1 MLELWGGIE
10 CSVVRIHD
18 RFRDQVVETG
28 HRDRPEDLDAVAR
41 LGIRTLRFPILWE
54 TVAPDDPD
62 SCDWSWHDAR
72 LAHLDRLG
80 IRPIAGLTHHGSGP
94 RYTSLLDPA
103 YPDLLARHARR
114 IAERYPQIQDFT
126 PVNEPLTT
134 ARFSGLYGHWYPHRR
149 DEASFLRMVV
159 NQCRA
164 TQEAMRAIRAI
175 RPDARL
181 IQTEDIGRTFSTP
194 LLAEQAEY
202 ENGRRWLSLD
212 LLCGRVDQSH
222 PWFVRLLA
230 CGIDA
235 RALDALRDASAP
247 ELIGVN
253 HYLTSE
259 RYLDQKSRS
268 YPPWH
273 RGGNGRRR
281 YADVEAVR
289 IPHLADQTGP
299 RARLSEVWE
308 RYGRPLAVTEV
319 HHGCTRDEQLRW
331 LTEVWEAA
339 VALSRAGM
347 PVQAVTLWS
356 LFGAVDWNSLL
367 LRRDGH
373 YEPGAYDIRAPR
385 PRLTALGQAAQELTA
400 LGRMSH
406 PVLASPGWWHR
417 PERAYVPEPTELVPR
432 PALDA
437 SVIVIEGAGAYG
449 AAIASLCEERGLAA
463 LQIEAHALPR
473 MLVQARP
480 WAVIDATSLPR
491 AATAKRYPGG
501 SFRADIRTGEEV
513 ARLCARADLPLLAF
527 SSDLVFDGREGRP
540 ARESDPIRPCGL
552 YGASEAER
560 EACILGAHP
569 SALVVRSSAV
579 FGLPDGDD
587 VAGRFLMSS
596 DRIRGSLC
604 VGPEIVT
611 PAFLPDLVHAALDL
625 LVDGETGIWHLTH
638 ADAVTWEEFARRLAA
653 AAGLPNPVLT
663 VLRPKERRNTALASE
678 RGRLMPPLDRAI
690 TRFITAT
697 RRPPAPAG
705 LAAE

>member
-10 CSVVRIHD
+10 CSVVRIRD
-18 RFRDQVVETG
+18 RFRDQVAETG

-54 TVAPDDPD
+54 SIAPDDPD
-62 SCDWSWHDAR
+62 TCDWSWHDAR
-72 LAHLDRLG
+72 LARLDRLG

-114 IAERYPQIQDFT
+114 VAERCPQIRDFT

-134 ARFSGLYGHWYPHRR
+134 ARFSGLYGHWFPHHR

-164 TQEAMRAIRAI
+164 TQEAMRAIRTV

-212 LLCGRVDQSH
+212 LLCGRVDRSH

-230 CGIDA
+230 HGIDS
-235 RALDALRDASAP
+235 RILDALRDEAAP
-247 ELIGVN
+247 DLIGVN

-259 RYLDQKSRS
+259 RYLDQKSKT
-268 YPPWH
+268 YPPWL

-281 YADVEAVR
+281 YADAEAVR
-289 IPHLADQTGP
+289 IPHLTGLTGP
-299 RARLSEVWE
+299 RARLAEVWE

-331 LTEVWEAA
+331 FAEVWEAA
-339 VALSRAGM
+339 GALNQAGV

-385 PRLTALGQAAQELTA
+385 PRLTALGRAAQELTA
-400 LGRMSH
+400 SGRMSH
-406 PVLASPGWWHR
+406 PVLASPGWWRR
-417 PERAYVPEPTELVPR
+417 PERAYLPEPTEPAPR

-437 SVIVIEGAGAYG
+437 SVIVLEGAGAYG
-449 AAIASLCEERGLAA
+449 GVIAGLCEGRGMAT
-463 LQIEAHALPR
+463 LQIEASALPEA
-473 MLVQARP
+473 LVQARP

-491 AATAKRYPGG
+491 AATAKRFPGG
-501 SFRADIRTGEEV
+501 SFRADIRMGEAV
-513 ARLCARADLPLLAF
+513 ARLCARAGLPLLAF
-527 SSDLVFDGREGRP
+527 SSDLVFDGREERP
-540 ARESDPIRPCGL
+540 ACESDPVRPSGL

-560 EACILGAHP
+560 EARILGAHP
-569 SALVVRSSAV
+569 LALIVRTSAV
-579 FGLPDGDD
+579 FGLPEGDD
-587 VAGRFLMSS
+587 AAGRLLASP
-596 DRIRGSLC
+596 DGAGGRLC
-604 VGPEIVT
+604 VGREIVS
-611 PAFLPDLVHAALDL
+611 PAYLPDFAHAALDL

-638 ADAVTWEEFARRLAA
+638 PEAVTWEEFARRLAA
-653 AAGLPNPVLT
+653 AAGLPDPVLT
-663 VLRPKERRNTALASE
+663 VLRLVDRRNTALASE
-678 RGRLMPPLDRAI
+678 RGGLMPPLDCAI
-690 TRFITAT
+690 TRFITAP
-697 RRPPAPAG
+697 RRPPAPAE

>member
-114 IAERYPQIQDFT
+114 VAEHYPQIQDFT

-164 TQEAMRAIRAI
+164 TQEAMRAIRAV

-194 LLAEQAEY
+194 PLAEQAEY

-259 RYLDQKSRS
+259 RYLDQKSRA

-281 YADVEAVR
+281 YADAEAVR
-289 IPHLADQTGP
+289 IPHLAGLTGP
-299 RARLSEVWE
+299 RARLLEVWE

-331 LTEVWEAA
+331 FAEVWEAA
-339 VALSRAGM
+339 AALNRAG
-347 PVQAVTLWS
+347 VSVRAVTLWS

-373 YEPGAYDIRAPR
+373 YEPGAYDIRAPQ
-385 PRLTALGQAAQELTA
+385 PRLTALGRAAQELTA
-400 LGRMSH
+400 SRPMSH

-417 PERAYVPEPTELVPR
+417 P
-432 PALDA
+432 
-437 SVIVIEGAGAYG
+437 
-449 AAIASLCEERGLAA
+449 
-463 LQIEAHALPR
+463 
-473 MLVQARP
+473 
-480 WAVIDATSLPR
+480 
-491 AATAKRYPGG
+491 
-501 SFRADIRTGEEV
+501 
-513 ARLCARADLPLLAF
+513 
-527 SSDLVFDGREGRP
+527 
-540 ARESDPIRPCGL
+540 
-552 YGASEAER
+552 
-560 EACILGAHP
+560 
-569 SALVVRSSAV
+569 
-579 FGLPDGDD
+579 
-587 VAGRFLMSS
+587 
-596 DRIRGSLC
+596 
-604 VGPEIVT
+604 
-611 PAFLPDLVHAALDL
+611 
-625 LVDGETGIWHLTH
+625 
-638 ADAVTWEEFARRLAA
+638 
-653 AAGLPNPVLT
+653 
-663 VLRPKERRNTALASE
+663 
-678 RGRLMPPLDRAI
+678 
-690 TRFITAT
+690 
-697 RRPPAPAG
+697 
-705 LAAE
+705 